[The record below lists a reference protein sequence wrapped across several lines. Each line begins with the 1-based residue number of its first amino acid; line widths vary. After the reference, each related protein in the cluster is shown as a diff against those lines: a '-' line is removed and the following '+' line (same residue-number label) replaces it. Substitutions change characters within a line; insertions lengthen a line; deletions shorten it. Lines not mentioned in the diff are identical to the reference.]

1 MKKFSY
7 FLIIIFFVFLFF
19 AFFLNGNNIVQF
31 IIELINKNNENYPLI
46 ITINFIYFLIAL
58 PVTPIILANGFFLG
72 NLGFL
77 IIYSIIIIDS
87 IIIFYFSKFIYK
99 YNKKNN
105 FFQKKI
111 LNNKTIIKLKKNSNK
126 NYIFIIL
133 RYILPFT
140 IHNLYYGITNIS
152 LGKFTLLVILSEFPL
167 TYAFFML
174 GKSLKTLSYQNL
186 DLLNIFLSKN
196 FLLPLILIIIFLI
209 FINYIKSRI

>member
-19 AFFLNGNNIVQF
+19 VFFLRGNNIVQF

-46 ITINFIYFLIAL
+46 VTINFIYFLIAL

-77 IIYSIIIIDS
+77 IIYSIIIIES

-105 FFQKKI
+105 FFQKKV
-111 LNNKTIIKLKKNSNK
+111 LNNKTIIQLLWCPSWMNDYHIYNQIPPHHQICTNMLK
-126 NYIFIIL
+126 
-133 RYILPFT
+133 
-140 IHNLYYGITNIS
+140 
-152 LGKFTLLVILSEFPL
+152 E
-167 TYAFFML
+167 
-174 GKSLKTLSYQNL
+174 
-186 DLLNIFLSKN
+186 D
-196 FLLPLILIIIFLI
+196 LPLE
-209 FINYIKSRI
+209 